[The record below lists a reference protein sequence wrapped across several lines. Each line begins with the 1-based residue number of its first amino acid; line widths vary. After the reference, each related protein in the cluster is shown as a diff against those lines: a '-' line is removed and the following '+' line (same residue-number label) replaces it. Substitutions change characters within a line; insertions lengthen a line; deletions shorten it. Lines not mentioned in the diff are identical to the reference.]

1 MLELVEPKP
10 ARQPRLAS
18 DWRPLP
24 RRLCSPPGLR
34 SLCLTAG
41 LGGEQVRDL
50 PSLRGFLQRYQ
61 ARVLAPL
68 ELPAIH
74 GAFVHASRFEV
85 RELIALDRRLANE
98 PGLREFAA
106 ASRAAG
112 CSRLWRL
119 RPLRDQRLVSRYW
132 QAIELGQAHGWH
144 TVVYGVVLAVFSIP
158 LRQGLLNYG
167 WQTLDGFVRAAA
179 RPLKLAA
186 GDCEQLLIESIPGL
200 RAAVETAV
208 NGSAPAGLLIC

>member
-1 MLELVEPKP
+1 MLELVESKP
-10 ARQPRLAS
+10 ACQPRWAS
-18 DWRPLP
+18 EQHSLP
-24 RRLCSPPGLR
+24 PQPHPPPGLR
-34 SLCLTAG
+34 SLCLTAA
-41 LGGEQVRDL
+41 LRAEPLCDL

-61 ARVLAPL
+61 ALVLGPV

-74 GAFVHASRFEV
+74 AAFSHASRFEV
-85 RELIALDRRLANE
+85 RELIALDRQLASE
-98 PGLREFAA
+98 PGLKHFAA

-119 RPLRDQRLVSRYW
+119 RPLRDQRLVTRYW
-132 QAIELGQAHGWH
+132 RAIELGQAHGWH

-167 WQTLDGFVRAAA
+167 WQTLDGFVRTAA

-186 GDCEQLLIESIPGL
+186 GDCEQLLIEFVPGL
-200 RAAVETAV
+200 RAAVEGAMNGTA
-208 NGSAPAGLLIC
+208 SAGLLIC